1 MGSLARRVLV
11 TTDAA
16 RKRLERS
23 LHDGAQQRLVAA
35 TTTLGLALRK
45 LEHGEEGAA
54 QLVEEASA
62 ELGRCIEELRD
73 FARAIYPTVLSER
86 GLPGALNDLAR
97 RASGV
102 VEIEAVPEERLPEAV
117 ELTAYLVVS
126 ESLAGEEDH
135 VVALRLDGQTL
146 EVEISGVAVAE
157 EPLQRLRDRV
167 ESLDGRIEGGSGEG
181 AGTLRAR
188 IPIAVG

>member
-1 MGSLARRVLV
+1 
-11 TTDAA
+11 
-16 RKRLERS
+16 
-23 LHDGAQQRLVAA
+23 
-35 TTTLGLALRK
+35 
-45 LEHGEEGAA
+45 
-54 QLVEEASA
+54 
-62 ELGRCIEELRD
+62 
-73 FARAIYPTVLSER
+73 
-86 GLPGALNDLAR
+86 
-97 RASGV
+97 V
-102 VEIEAVPEERLPEAV
+102 VEIEAVPEKRLPEAV